1 MLPKKN
7 RNQNKPEY
15 SSLVPA
21 VEQASRIL
29 LALAQSAGAK
39 MNLTE
44 ICSAVGIHKSKG
56 YSILNTLQHFAFVH
70 RSSHDKSYSL
80 GPGLL
85 FLSNRVL
92 SSLDMREAVAP
103 FLRELSRSTNSTA
116 FLGLISDNH
125 VFVVARDEGTQN
137 IGMTIRLGHRFPLA
151 WGAHGKAIVAFLSEE
166 ERGKLLSAG
175 KSYFHGDASRFNPER
190 LEQEIIDCRET
201 GFTVDL
207 GEMKTGV
214 NGVASPVFGSG
225 GRVTGSLAI
234 VGTFP
239 QDFAKEYGAEVAA
252 AADEFSRSIGGTPP
266 ETVKPALAAKTK
278 AMQQPTQEQED

>member
-1 MLPKKN
+1 MLPKKD
-7 RNQNKPEY
+7 QSQSKPEY

-29 LALAQSAGAK
+29 LALAQGATGK

-56 YSILNTLQHFAFVH
+56 YSILNTLQHFAFVQ
-70 RSSHDKSYSL
+70 RAPHDKTYSL

-92 SSLDMREAVAP
+92 TSLDVREVAAP
-103 FLRELSRSTNSTA
+103 FLRELSYETNSTA

-125 VFVVARDEGTQN
+125 VFVIARDEGTQD

-151 WGAHGKAIVAFLSEE
+151 WGAHGKAIAAFLPEA
-166 ERGKLLSAG
+166 ERGKLLEAS
-175 KSYFHGDASRFNPER
+175 KPYFHGDPTRFDPKR
-190 LEQEIIDCRET
+190 LYREMADCRKT
-201 GFTVDL
+201 GFAVDL

-214 NGVASPVFGSG
+214 HAVASPVFGPG
-225 GRVTGSLAI
+225 GKLIGSLAI

-239 QDFAKEYGAEVAA
+239 QDLAKKYGADIAA
-252 AADEFSRSIGGTPP
+252 AAKKFSELIGGAFQVPIEHATAAN
-266 ETVKPALAAKTK
+266 ALVSHKLA
-278 AMQQPTQEQED
+278 PEQED

>member
-1 MLPKKN
+1 MFSKKIPK
-7 RNQNKPEY
+7 QNKPEY

-29 LALAQSAGAK
+29 LVLAQSSAAK

-44 ICSAVGIHKSKG
+44 ICAAVGIHKSKG
-56 YSILNTLQHFAFVH
+56 YSILNTLQHFSFVQ
-70 RSSHDKSYSL
+70 RSPHDKSYSL

-92 SSLDMREAVAP
+92 SSLDMREAAAP
-103 FLRELSRSTNSTA
+103 FLQELSRKTNSTA

-125 VFVVARDEGTQN
+125 VFVVARDEGTQD

-151 WGAHGKAIVAFLSEE
+151 WGAHGKAIAAYLPEE
-166 ERGKLLSAG
+166 EREKLFSGGKC
-175 KSYFHGDASRFNPER
+175 YFHGDASRFDPKR
-190 LEQEIIDCRET
+190 LDQEITDCRAT
-201 GFTVDL
+201 GFAVDL

-214 NGVASPVFGSG
+214 NAVASPVFGAG
-225 GRVTGSLAI
+225 GRVAGSLAI

-239 QDFAKEYGAEVAA
+239 QDLAEEYGTEVAKA
-252 AADEFSRSIGGTPP
+252 AEEFSRQVGGNAPHAP
-266 ETVKPALAAKTK
+266 KPRP
-278 AMQQPTQEQED
+278 QPKRRRRTS